1 MGLREVDE
9 QKRLELYKQA
19 DQVAMDDAAIMPIY
33 YYEHYRLMQLNVR
46 NFDINPMEYRDLS
59 QVYFADPDE
68 KQDKVEEDKPKKKR
82 PSKK

>member
-1 MGLREVDE
+1 MDDK
-9 QKRLELYKQA
+9 KRLELYRQA

-33 YYEHYRLMQLNVR
+33 YYEHYRLLQLNVR

-59 QVYFADPDE
+59 VVWFASGDE
-68 KQDKVEEDKPKKKR
+68 KEEKKKEDKPRKR